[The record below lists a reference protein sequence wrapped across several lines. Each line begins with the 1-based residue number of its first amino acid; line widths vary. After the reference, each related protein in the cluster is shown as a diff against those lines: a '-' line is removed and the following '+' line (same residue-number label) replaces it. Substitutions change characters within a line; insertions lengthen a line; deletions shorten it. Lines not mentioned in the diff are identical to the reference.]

1 MNISEHLRRAADDAD
16 PQGLDLDHLAHVA
29 RAAGARSHRRRRG
42 AAVLTA
48 AALVGNIEGSDTPM
62 GPNLPTTEANMTN
75 ALGSNLEFWVDRDA
89 ELNERF
95 NSWLAS

>member
-1 MNISEHLRRAADDAD
+1 
-16 PQGLDLDHLAHVA
+16 
-29 RAAGARSHRRRRG
+29 
-42 AAVLTA
+42 
-48 AALVGNIEGSDTPM
+48 M